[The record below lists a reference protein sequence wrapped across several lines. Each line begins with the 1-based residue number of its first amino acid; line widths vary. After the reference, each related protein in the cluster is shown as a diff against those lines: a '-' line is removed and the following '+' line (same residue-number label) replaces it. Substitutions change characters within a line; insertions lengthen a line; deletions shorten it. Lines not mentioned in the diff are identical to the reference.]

1 MRERRGVDSFSHCFE
16 NRRMPAIH
24 GHPSPCRSWRGR
36 AAYVFSLPPALCLD
50 HILLVFGTRL
60 SFPASAAAHPV
71 PPGLRSLPLPF
82 HSVRRRLQQHLPS
95 SLLLV
100 SISVSTSRPRV
111 PLSIASTKFTQLL
124 LCASFHAR
132 LQVYQSDKTWSLP
145 SRSFCSSGG
154 SGDRGRRDCSRK
166 RCERAWGGWRTTRG
180 V

>member
-1 MRERRGVDSFSHCFE
+1 MTVFLIALKTEGCLQFTDIPLLAGRGE
-16 NRRMPAIH
+16 GGLRMYFPCLL
-24 GHPSPCRSWRGR
+24 PSAWTTFYLSSGLGCHFPPPP
-36 AAYVFSLPPALCLD
+36 LPTP
-50 HILLVFGTRL
+50 
-60 SFPASAAAHPV
+60 S

-166 RCERAWGGWRTTRG
+166 RGERAWGGWRTTRG